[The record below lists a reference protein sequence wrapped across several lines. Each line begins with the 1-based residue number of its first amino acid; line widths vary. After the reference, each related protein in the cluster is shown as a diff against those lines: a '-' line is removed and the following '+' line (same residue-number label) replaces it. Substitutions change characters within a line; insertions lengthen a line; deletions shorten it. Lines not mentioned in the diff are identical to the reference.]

1 MGLAASIYTANPIW
15 FTLAVGAGSVLF
27 PTALPSGPKMTDNQ
41 TTTASV
47 GLAVPLVYGTA
58 DVSGTVMWLAP
69 SVQTSNNSSK
79 GGPTQQTFQYN
90 QSIAICLCAGP
101 IGGVS
106 RIWENGTI
114 VYDIRPQQA
123 ANADL
128 GLLAETDA
136 EYASRLLQSATY
148 AQTFTLYFGDELQVA
163 DPTIEAI
170 QGFGQVPGFRGI
182 AYIVY
187 PNRLLQ
193 TAQGWRHPTFRFE
206 VFTGAPGAHGAPVP
220 PSALPA
226 LQLNFN
232 GTNGSTTI
240 KDSSLNNFVMTA
252 GGTAALS
259 TSNPKFGSAALALT
273 QSSIANGVSTP
284 VTPGGPLDLSTF
296 TGDFTIQSWINIQS
310 LGGGWLI
317 AMITPNYITLTGA
330 VQGWYIN
337 ISNPDATHL
346 AIQAALAHANG
357 TGESCFVPAGLTGLP
372 GEFLVDGA
380 YHHVAWVRKGTNMG
394 LFLDGEAG
402 PVKALSGLFTIPV
415 DERPLGSPYDVPP
428 MTIGGTDNPAMGFG
442 PAGMIGSMEI
452 TRLALYTPGVSFTP
466 PGPFVGTVSV
476 GAIIE
481 DVCTRS
487 GLTTID
493 KSDLDAVTI
502 AGYSISTMTNGSGIL
517 APLRTVAFF
526 DAVDS
531 GSVMRFVTRG
541 KPVVATLTTDDIG
554 AYDGATASVPPPSVT
569 IVRAQEEDM
578 PRSIRFHYKA
588 VQRDYEVGEQDS
600 PFRLATKAVNDV
612 DISSPICLLDD
623 QAAQCAEVNWAD
635 AWAARTTYSLA
646 VDQSWL
652 ELECADCIAVPV
664 DNVLQ
669 RMRIATDKT
678 AAGVLRSF
686 SCVRDDGGA
695 YISIAVATPPQ
706 RPAQVLTL
714 LAPTTFELLD
724 LPALSD
730 VDNDPGFYI
739 AAQRQDAVGRWT
751 GCIAYQSIDGG
762 GSYAALP
769 LVLATEAA
777 LGLIAGPLPI
787 SQAFTWD
794 DTTVITVN
802 VPNSSVGFESRTDAA
817 VLAGANAA
825 AIGDAGRWEIVQF
838 ATATQVTAT
847 QWTLSRLLRGR
858 RGTEHVIGSSVA
870 NDRLVMLST
879 GDLARIILPQTMIG
893 VGLNYAVVSRGA
905 TFASGLTAAFTGNA
919 EALKPFSPVAIDGA
933 YVGADIVITWIRR
946 GRLGRMLAS
955 GTEIPLSEA
964 TEAYQV
970 DIYSGASPPVFL
982 RTLSVGAPTAT
993 YTAAEQHTDQGASPF
1008 VAPTMLF
1015 VEIYQLSAIVGRGTP
1030 GVAALV
1036 L

>member
-1 MGLAASIYTANPIW
+1 LSNAGQIVLDVVGLAASIYTLNPIW

-27 PTALPSGPKMTDNQ
+27 PTALPSGPKISDNN

-47 GLAVPLVYGTA
+47 GAAVPLVYGTA
-58 DVSGTVMWLAP
+58 DVAGTIMWLAP
-69 SVQTSNNSSK
+69 FVQSSNNSSGK

-136 EYASRLLQSATY
+136 AFAARLAQSATY

-163 DPTIEAI
+163 DPTIEAT

-206 VFTGAPGAHGAPVP
+206 VFPGPPGVVGSPGYQTAPA
-220 PSALPA
+220 AL
-226 LQLNFN
+226 LLNFD
-232 GTNGSTTI
+232 GTNGSAIFT
-240 KDSSLNNFVMTA
+240 DSSPAHHIVTA
-252 GGTAALS
+252 IGDAHLDTSNPLPGHTAALH
-259 TSNPKFGSAALALT
+259 TDYFDSNEQCAR
-273 QSSIANGVSTP
+273 IA
-284 VTPGGPLDLSTF
+284 VTPGGPLDLSTAD
-296 TGDFTIQSWINIQS
+296 DFTIQMWLDFDLAPS
-310 LGGGWLI
+310 GGGRPVLASAYSGGNGWFMSFIQTFGVAGYFEFRSLVAGSTVWI
-317 AMITPNYITLTGA
+317 ADTDTGTGA
-330 VQGWYIN
+330 HIPLNTYMLVEVVR
-337 ISNPDATHL
+337 L
-346 AIQAALAHANG
+346 G
-357 TGESCFVPAGLTGLP
+357 T
-372 GEFLVDGA
+372 DI
-380 YHHVAWVRKGTNMG
+380 G
-394 LFLDGEAG
+394 LFVNGVAG
-402 PVKALSGLFTIPV
+402 PVQHLATILTAAGV
-415 DERPLGSPYDVPP
+415 PLQ
-428 MTIGGTDNPAMGFG
+428 
-442 PAGMIGSMEI
+442 IGSNQMWIGQVIHGFYGKVII
-452 TRLALYTPGVSFTP
+452 TRAALHTPGVDYGALP
-466 PGPFVGTVSV
+466 PPFVGTVTV

-481 DVCTRS
+481 DVCARS
-487 GLTTID
+487 GLTAID
-493 KSDLDAVTI
+493 KSDLDGVTI
-502 AGYSISTMTNGSGIL
+502 AGYSVSTITNGSSII

-531 GSVMRFVTRG
+531 GSVMRFVSRG
-541 KPVVATLTTDDIG
+541 KPVVATLTIDDIG
-554 AYDGATASVPPPSVT
+554 AYDGTTGSVPPPSIT
-569 IVRAQEEDM
+569 TVRAQEEDM

-623 QAAQCAEVNWAD
+623 QAAQCAEINWAD
-635 AWAARTTYSLA
+635 AWSARTTYSLA

-695 YISIAVATPPQ
+695 YISFAVATPPQ
-706 RPAQVLTL
+706 RVPQVLSL

-739 AAQRQDAVGRWT
+739 AAQRQAAVGKWT
-751 GCIAYQSIDGG
+751 GSIAYQSIDGG
-762 GSYAALP
+762 VTYAALP
-769 LVLATEAA
+769 AVIATEAT
-777 LGLIAGPLPI
+777 LGTIAGALPI

-794 DTTVITVN
+794 DATVITVN
-802 VPNSSVGFESRTDAA
+802 VANSSVGFESRTDAA

-838 ATATQVTAT
+838 ATATQVSAA

-879 GDLARIILPQTMIG
+879 GDLARVVLSQALIG
-893 VGLNYAVVSRGA
+893 VSLNYAVVSRGA
-905 TFASGLTAAFTGNA
+905 TFASGFTAAFTGNA
-919 EALKPFSPVAIDGA
+919 EALKPFSPVAIKGA
-933 YVGADIVITWIRR
+933 YVGADILITWIRR

-993 YTAAEQHTDQGASPF
+993 YLAAEQHTDQGASPF
-1008 VAPTMLF
+1008 VAPTAIF
-1015 VEIYQLSAIVGRGTP
+1015 VKIYQLSAIVGRGTP
-1030 GVAALV
+1030 GIATLV

>member
-1 MGLAASIYTANPIW
+1 MSNAGQIVLDVVGLAASIYTANPIW

-27 PTALPSGPKMTDNQ
+27 PTALPSGPKIADNQ

-58 DVSGTVMWLAP
+58 DVAGTVMWLAP
-69 SVQTSNNSSK
+69 FVQTSNNSSSK

-114 VYDIRPQQA
+114 VYDIRPQQP

-128 GLLAETDA
+128 GLLAETDEA
-136 EYASRLLQSATY
+136 FAARLTQSATY

-163 DPTIEAI
+163 DPTIEAT

-206 VFTGAPGAHGAPVP
+206 VFPGPPGVAGSPGFQTAPA
-220 PSALPA
+220 AL
-226 LQLNFN
+226 LLNFD
-232 GTNGSTTI
+232 GTNGSTVFT
-240 KDSSLNNFVMTA
+240 DSSPAHHIVTA
-252 GGTAALS
+252 IGDAHLDTTNPLPGHTAALH
-259 TSNPKFGSAALALT
+259 TDYFDGNEQCVRIAAPL
-273 QSSIANGVSTP
+273 
-284 VTPGGPLDLSTF
+284 GGPLDLSN
-296 TGDFTIQSWINIQS
+296 GDFTLQLWIDFDLPPS
-310 LGGGWLI
+310 GGGQPVLATSYAGGNGWIMRFIQTFGVAGHFEFRSMVAGAAAWI
-317 AMITPNYITLTGA
+317 AAADAGVGA
-330 VQGWYIN
+330 VLTLNTY
-337 ISNPDATHL
+337 L
-346 AIQAALAHANG
+346 LVEVVKLG
-357 TGESCFVPAGLTGLP
+357 TDL
-372 GEFLVDGA
+372 
-380 YHHVAWVRKGTNMG
+380 G
-394 LFLDGEAG
+394 LFVNGVAG
-402 PVKALSGLFTIPV
+402 PVQHLATILPAASGT
-415 DERPLGSPYDVPP
+415 PLL
-428 MTIGGTDNPAMGFG
+428 
-442 PAGMIGSMEI
+442 IGSNQTWVGQI
-452 TRLALYTPGVSFTP
+452 IHGFYGQVILTREALHTPGVDYGATP
-466 PGPFVGTVSV
+466 PPFVGTVSV

-487 GLTTID
+487 GLTMID

-502 AGYSISTMTNGSGIL
+502 AGYSVSTMTNGSGIL

-531 GSVMRFVTRG
+531 GSVMRFVSRG
-541 KPVVATLTTDDIG
+541 KPVVATLTIDDIG
-554 AYDGATASVPPPSVT
+554 AYDGTSASVPPPSVT

-623 QAAQCAEVNWAD
+623 QAARCAEVNWAD

-669 RMRIATDKT
+669 RMRIATDT
-678 AAGVLRSF
+678 TSAGVLRKF
-686 SCVRDDGGA
+686 ACVRDDGGA
-695 YISIAVATPPQ
+695 YISFAVATPPQ
-706 RPAQVLTL
+706 RLAQVLTL
-714 LAPTTFELLD
+714 LAPTTFELMD
-724 LPALSD
+724 LPALTD
-730 VDNDPGFYI
+730 ADNDPGFYI
-739 AAQRQDAVGRWT
+739 AAQRQAAVGKWT
-751 GCIAYQSIDGG
+751 GAIAYQSIDGG
-762 GSYAALP
+762 VSYAALP
-769 LVLATEAA
+769 AVIATEAT
-777 LGLIAGPLPI
+777 LGTLAAPVPI

-838 ATATQVTAT
+838 ATATQVSAI

-858 RGTEHVIGSSVA
+858 RGTEHVIGSSAA

-879 GDLARIILPQTMIG
+879 GDIARIVLPQPLIG
-893 VGLNYAVVSRGA
+893 VALNYAVVSRGA
-905 TFASGLTAAFTGNA
+905 TFASGFTAPFTGNA

-982 RTLSVGAPTAT
+982 RTLSVGTPTAT